1 MNIKWL
7 IKKHFLRQKSM
18 GQKCTEYL
26 DDLRRKGVKIGKG
39 TIVNDY
45 RDILIDYSRPELVEI
60 GEHVFLHSGT
70 KILTHDWASWCFV

>member
-1 MNIKWL
+1 MNIKWF

-45 RDILIDYSRPELVEI
+45 RDILISLKV
-60 GEHVFLHSGT
+60 G
-70 KILTHDWASWCFV
+70 